1 MNLFFYLA
9 AWFYLSRYL
18 SRKTGWYCA
27 GAITFFFMSSFSFLH
42 WLQEVRMY
50 AFYALSCFYIMT
62 KIDEREDGVMSF
74 REMLLHL
81 LFYFNFFLYCL
92 PLSCYL
98 YLKRKKDKRTQR
110 FSILI
115 FVFILIKLPYLIWWR
130 LFQRSGGL
138 QINPFDVISVLGKQ
152 FISGLPVYSLLAWTF
167 VILSFVYGLRKDQ
180 FASKRRIHYL
190 LIGVAL
196 LLMLLLPTLFHM
208 HEIELRYF
216 LFLYPIIILLSS
228 SLFERLT
235 SSAAQF
241 FIASIFVIVGS
252 FNCSQMYLRGEVN
265 GGEVKRAANFVAS
278 HGWKN
283 EIIWVDDPYF
293 FYHYVGVYSQLL
305 TSGKPQLKRLEELGT
320 EQGKQ
325 YYVSVQQTLEEH
337 QKKLTAKGII
347 YKTIWNSQNLIQ
359 SQTIISEFELDKQRL
374 EHP

>member
-1 MNLFFYLA
+1 
-9 AWFYLSRYL
+9 
-18 SRKTGWYCA
+18 
-27 GAITFFFMSSFSFLH
+27 
-42 WLQEVRMY
+42 
-50 AFYALSCFYIMT
+50 
-62 KIDEREDGVMSF
+62 
-74 REMLLHL
+74 
-81 LFYFNFFLYCL
+81 
-92 PLSCYL
+92 
-98 YLKRKKDKRTQR
+98 
-110 FSILI
+110 
-115 FVFILIKLPYLIWWR
+115 
-130 LFQRSGGL
+130 
-138 QINPFDVISVLGKQ
+138 
-152 FISGLPVYSLLAWTF
+152 
-167 VILSFVYGLRKDQ
+167 
-180 FASKRRIHYL
+180 
-190 LIGVAL
+190 
-196 LLMLLLPTLFHM
+196 M

-241 FIASIFVIVGS
+241 FVASILVIVGS